1 MHKPYSY
8 KSYIYITCNIYI
20 MIIVH
25 KMYIVIYLICKYLN
39 MPTYLIDFRMAY
51 DCYGMAGLVWFI
63 LLRQIVW
70 QRQALGGTVNH
81 QGVSLCNTAPKS
93 RQESSNHH
101 QQIINKSS
109 TNHQPSS
116 TNHQQILIKSSNSR
130 RIQKP
135 NRWDIETAWVSSVA
149 CWRDRNMPDL

>member
-1 MHKPYSY
+1 
-8 KSYIYITCNIYI
+8 
-20 MIIVH
+20 MIIIH

-70 QRQALGGTVNH
+70 QRQALGGTVND

-93 RQESSNHH
+93 RQESSN
-101 QQIINKSS
+101 
-109 TNHQPSS
+109 NHQPSS
-116 TNHQQILIKSSNSR
+116 TNHQQIIIKSSNSR
-130 RIQKP
+130 RMQKP

>member
-1 MHKPYSY
+1 
-8 KSYIYITCNIYI
+8 
-20 MIIVH
+20 MIIIH

-101 QQIINKSS
+101 QEIINKSS

-116 TNHQQILIKSSNSR
+116 TNPHQIIKLTENSKT
-130 RIQKP
+130 KP
-135 NRWDIETAWVSSVA
+135 MGYRNRLGFQCGLLARPEHARFIDHEPVKNCDVPWL
-149 CWRDRNMPDL
+149 C

>member
-109 TNHQPSS
+109 SNHQTHGEFKNQTDGISKPLGFPVWPAGE
-116 TNHQQILIKSSNSR
+116 TGTCQIYRSWTR
-130 RIQKP
+130 
-135 NRWDIETAWVSSVA
+135 
-149 CWRDRNMPDL
+149 